1 MASIATL
8 STPASNA
15 NGMKSWKKCP
25 SYMGRSVWGSKV
37 KGTPRMMLPM
47 ATPNTSEATTP
58 EKHSTPSQLLRQ
70 RVPSILLRYLNPTGR
85 RINAT
90 RTSII
95 AR

>member
-1 MASIATL
+1 MRSAL
-8 STPASNA
+8 SSNV
-15 NGMKSWKKCP
+15 N
-25 SYMGRSVWGSKV
+25 
-37 KGTPRMMLPM
+37 GTPRMMLPT

-85 RINAT
+85 RISAISA
-90 RTSII
+90 SII